1 MREYT
6 PTQRRPT
13 VPVPPPSLL
22 KKYPWIFKGV
32 EFEKSADG
40 MKAEKEQPQIGL
52 PVVTSDPATI
62 IDPATKIDPVKES
75 APVTTCDASAQ
86 VQHQMV
92 SQTIPMKH
100 SIPAK
105 QTVPAIQTIPAK
117 QTVPTLR
124 FVFDNPKALHRS
136 MARISGINTTGSEM
150 LRFFTETAP
159 KLGFTERDGQI
170 EMAEAVLDAIKNG
183 RHLLLEAGVG
193 IGKSYGYL
201 VPVLMYHMRMKM
213 PVVIATSTI
222 ALQEQLAADV
232 KKLLTILGM
241 KESFYVA
248 KGQGNYLCSEKV
260 HKLAFETRDE
270 NKIEGIDE
278 ILEELRKGHTDRK
291 DLEIKVDDH
300 IWKRV
305 CIENYSSRACACC
318 VYARTCEYHKMR
330 SRLLTAGITICNQSL
345 LTAHLI
351 NTDKGWAPLLNPGTG
366 IIVVD
371 EAHNLENNVRMSVTQ
386 KFSLG
391 YILRMVTN
399 ANNALGSRAEGY
411 LDDFT
416 MDQIESTARAL
427 FQNIEAQALHQV
439 RQNSDQG
446 GLGARDNKLVIKKE
460 ADRFFFRDENG
471 AYKLLSDLASEL
483 KKIATSFWD
492 EEASIGR
499 DSKDN
504 SIGKLLDLG
513 NKISSVAA
521 VKENHL
527 FWIEVEKKQ
536 FQLCYCEKDIAERI
550 HLLFFERDHISVM
563 TSATMTG
570 QSDGSTED
578 KYAYF
583 IRNTGFPLKYNK
595 IGRHRGRLCDPID
608 SPFDYDHHA
617 MIYHASDL
625 PHPTKDH
632 EAFIRE
638 GTKRLKEILD
648 ISEGRALVLFTSK
661 EDMRE
666 VYAELRSQNTGYQVL
681 MQKSGSS
688 QAKILQKF
696 KEDEHAVLLGTG
708 SYWEGISIEGSTLSN
723 VVIFRLPFPVPD
735 PISTSRE
742 EGCTDP
748 LMEVRV
754 PEMVIKL
761 KQGVG
766 RLIRNETDKGII
778 SILDS
783 RLSESSTVPY
793 KDIVWNALPIRNRTT
808 DLGVIRDFY
817 NKNVISEKRA
827 DGSKGGN
834 E

>member
-1 MREYT
+1 MVESTLLRSKPAVPT
-6 PTQRRPT
+6 PPAT
-13 VPVPPPSLL
+13 LL

-32 EFEKSADG
+32 VFQNDTPMEAPGVVKVVAAAKETASKALPATADQTIWDRHTTPARQTVT
-40 MKAEKEQPQIGL
+40 MNQTALSKLLDPIRQIAPPL
-52 PVVTSDPATI
+52 YRSPLDPAS
-62 IDPATKIDPVKES
+62 KKKV
-75 APVTTCDASAQ
+75 ASA
-86 VQHQMV
+86 V
-92 SQTIPMKH
+92 
-100 SIPAK
+100 
-105 QTVPAIQTIPAK
+105 
-117 QTVPTLR
+117 
-124 FVFDNPKALHRS
+124 
-136 MARISGINTTGSEM
+136 SGINHVGFEM
-150 LRFFTETAP
+150 IKFFTMTAP
-159 KLGFTERDGQI
+159 KNGLTKRDGQI
-170 EMAEAVLDAIKNG
+170 QMAEAVLNAIKNKT
-183 RHLLLEAGVG
+183 HLLTEAGVG

-201 VPVLMYHMRMKM
+201 VPVLLYHKETRT

-232 KKLLTILGM
+232 ERLLPLLGM
-241 KESFYVA
+241 TESFCVA

-260 HKLAFETRDE
+260 HKLAMK
-270 NKIEGIDE
+270 NKDGEKVEGIGE
-278 ILEELRKGHTDRK
+278 ILEELRRGHTDRR
-291 DLEIKVDDH
+291 DLEIKVDEH

-305 CIENYSSRACACC
+305 CIENYSAKTCSCC
-318 VYARTCEYHKMR
+318 VYSGECEYHKMR
-330 SRLLTAGITICNQSL
+330 SRLLTEGITICNQSL

-351 NTDKGWAPLLNPGTG
+351 NTEKGWPPLLNPKTG
-366 IIVVD
+366 IVVVD
-371 EAHNLENNVRMSVTQ
+371 EAHNLENNVRMSGTQ

-399 ANNALGSRAEGY
+399 ANNALGSRTKGY

-416 MDQIESTARAL
+416 MDHIESTARAL
-427 FQNIEAQALHQV
+427 FQNIETQVVNQV
-439 RQNSDQG
+439 RLDKNQKCWI
-446 GLGARDNKLVIKKE
+446 LRDGKMMIKKE
-460 ADRFFFRDENG
+460 ADRFFFRDEDG
-471 AYKLLSDLASEL
+471 AYKLLRDLASEL
-483 KKIATSFWD
+483 KEAATLFW
-492 EEASIGR
+492 EEESSHGR
-499 DSKDN
+499 NSKDN

-513 NKISSVAA
+513 NKISGVVAEME
-521 VKENHL
+521 KHL
-527 FWIEVEKKQ
+527 FWIDIENKQ
-536 FQLCYCEKDIAERI
+536 FQLCYCKKDIAERV
-550 HLLFFERDHISVM
+550 HRLFFDRDHINIM

-570 QSDGSTED
+570 TSEGSVEE

-583 IRNTGFPLKYNK
+583 IRNTGYPLQ
-595 IGRHRGRLCDPID
+595 RGRIVGHCGKLCDPIE

-617 MIYHASDL
+617 MIYHADDL
-625 PHPTKDH
+625 PHPTRDH

-666 VYAELRSQNTGYQVL
+666 VYEELRSQHTGYKVL
-681 MQKSGSS
+681 MQKAGPS

-742 EGCTDP
+742 EGCEDP
-748 LMEVRV
+748 LMKVRV
-754 PEMVIKL
+754 PDMVIKL

-793 KDIVWNALPIRNRTT
+793 KDIVWNSLPIKNRTANL
-808 DLGVIRDFY
+808 DEIRDFY
-817 NKNVISEKRA
+817 SRTVMNAEGA
-827 DGSKGGN
+827 DAEKGGKGGGV
-834 E
+834 